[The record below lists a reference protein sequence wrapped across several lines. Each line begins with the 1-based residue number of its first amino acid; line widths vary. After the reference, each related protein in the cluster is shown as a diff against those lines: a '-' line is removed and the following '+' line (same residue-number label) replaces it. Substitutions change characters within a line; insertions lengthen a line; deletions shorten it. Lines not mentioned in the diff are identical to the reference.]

1 MIMALLESLAEGGT
15 KGILEGIGTAAV
27 RIREAI
33 TGEAVIDPNKKAE
46 LLAKTLEIENATA
59 LAQIA
64 VNQAEAGSPSLF
76 KGGWR
81 PAVGWCC
88 VLALFFE
95 FILRPLLPWGFGLLT
110 KVPPP
115 PLPTLDTGM
124 LFNLMFGMLGLGG
137 LRTVEKIRGVS
148 S

>member
-1 MIMALLESLAEGGT
+1 MALLEGLAEGGA
-15 KGILEGIGTAAV
+15 KGILEGIGSAV
-27 RIREAI
+27 VSLREAI
-33 TGEAVIDPNKKAE
+33 TGESVIDANKKAE
-46 LLAKTLEIENATA
+46 LLEKTLEIENSTT

-64 VNQAEAGSPSLF
+64 VNQAEASSPSLF

-95 FILRPLLPWGFGLLT
+95 FILRPMLPWCFGFFT

-137 LRTVEKIRGVS
+137 LRTVEKIKGVS
-148 S
+148 SK

>member
-1 MIMALLESLAEGGT
+1 MALLESLAEGGA
-15 KGILEGIGTAAV
+15 KGILEGIGSAAV
-27 RIREAI
+27 SIREAI
-33 TGEAVIDPNKKAE
+33 TGEAVLDPNKKAE
-46 LLAKTLEIENATA
+46 LLEKTLEIENSTT

-64 VNQAEAGSPSLF
+64 VNQAEASSPSIF

-88 VLALFFE
+88 VFALFFE
-95 FILRPLLPWGFGLLT
+95 FLLRPLLPWSFGFFT

-115 PLPTLDTGM
+115 PLPSLDTGM

-137 LRTVEKIRGVS
+137 LRTVEKIKGVS
-148 S
+148 AK